1 MSRKRMR
8 SEIEV
13 YIHGGSLLICE
24 YFSRGFMEKLVEHA
38 EKNYGLILVKKCRS
52 LCG

>member
-1 MSRKRMR
+1 MDSKRVR

-13 YIHGGSLLICE
+13 YIHGDTLVVCE
-24 YFSRGFMEKLVEHA
+24 YFSHGFIEKLIEQA
-38 EKNYGLILVKKCRS
+38 EKDYGLIFIKKCRS

>member
-1 MSRKRMR
+1 MDSKRVR

-13 YIHGGSLLICE
+13 YIHGDTLVVCE
-24 YFSRGFMEKLVEHA
+24 YFSHDFIEKLIEHA
-38 EKNYGLILVKKCRS
+38 EKNYGLIFIKKCRS